1 MRAIRVACGQFQAG
15 SLSDNVAI
23 MRDQAAEAGSRG
35 AAIIVFPELALTG
48 YLPAPEVLDHCQP
61 LDGDGV
67 EGMREVA
74 REHGIAIVFGLP
86 ELTEGVRYNTMLA
99 LDATGTIAGIYR
111 KIHLWKTED
120 WAQPGTSIE
129 PYELAG
135 VTCAS
140 WICYDTRFPEIG
152 RAAAL
157 AGADLCVISTA
168 WLGPGD
174 EWELAVRSRALD
186 NTVFVAGSDIINP
199 DPSLRPAVAASS
211 SAPRATC
218 WRAPPRIRRA
228 SSSPTSI
235 PRNSRRRRTVCR
247 CSTTGAWKRS
257 WICKRAVNP
266 GQAAVGGGLI
276 PRPGDLAARR
286 LSEDTPC
293 RSASIGL
300 VSA

>member
-1 MRAIRVACGQFQAG
+1 
-15 SLSDNVAI
+15 
-23 MRDQAAEAGSRG
+23 MRDQAGEARSRG
-35 AAIIVFPELALTG
+35 AEIIVFPELALTG
-48 YLPAPEVLDHCQP
+48 YLPAPEVLDHCHP

-67 EGMREVA
+67 ASMREVA
-74 REHGIAIVFGLP
+74 REHAIAIVFGLP
-86 ELTEGVRYNTMLA
+86 ELTDGIRYNTMLA

-120 WAQPGTSIE
+120 WAQPGTSIK

-135 VTCAS
+135 VACAS

-199 DPSLRPAVAASS
+199 DPSLRTCGRSLIVSPKGHVLARAA
-211 SAPRATC
+211 
-218 WRAPPRIRRA
+218 
-228 SSSPTSI
+228 
-235 PRNSRRRRTVCR
+235 
-247 CSTTGAWKRS
+247 
-257 WICKRAVNP
+257 
-266 GQAAVGGGLI
+266 
-276 PRPGDLAARR
+276 
-286 LSEDTPC
+286 EDTPGVIVADLDPEEQQAQKD
-293 RSASIGL
+293 RVPLLDDRRLETLLDMQEGRDPGRLQSVAGSSRGPAIWRPG
-300 VSA
+300 A